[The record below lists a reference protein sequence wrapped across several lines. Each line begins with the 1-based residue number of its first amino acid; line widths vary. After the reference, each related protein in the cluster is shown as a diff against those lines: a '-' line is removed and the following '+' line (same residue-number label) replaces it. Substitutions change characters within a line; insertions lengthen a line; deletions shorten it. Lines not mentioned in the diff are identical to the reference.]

1 MHASH
6 RAVRIVIAWNVVLTL
21 GALGLAVA
29 VVASVRP
36 RDARFTELSVERI
49 NVEDA
54 SGTTRMVI
62 SNRDRFPDL
71 VIAGKR
77 GRRSDRK
84 VLPAGIVVYD
94 EQGNE
99 AGGYATAA
107 MSDGRGGSLAGSML
121 IFDYGASEAI
131 GLVQRHGAASG
142 EAMLVASDP
151 APADSSAG
159 AGARRVALGTADRA
173 ASLELADTRG
183 RPRIRLAVDANDRPS
198 LAILD
203 EAGAVVRR
211 WPEP

>member
-1 MHASH
+1 MQASQ
-6 RAVRIVIAWNVVLTL
+6 RAIRIAVAWNLGLTL
-21 GALGLAVA
+21 GGLGLAVA
-29 VVASVRP
+29 VFRP
-36 RDARFTELSVERI
+36 RDARFTELSAERI
-49 NVEDA
+49 NIEDA
-54 SGTTRMVI
+54 GGTPRMVI
-62 SNRDRFPDL
+62 TNRDRFPDL

-99 AGGYATAA
+99 AGGYGTTA

-131 GLVQRHGAASG
+131 GLVQRHGATGG
-142 EAMLVASDP
+142 EAMLMVSDP
-151 APADSSAG
+151 APAGSGAG
-159 AGARRVALGTADRA
+159 AGAQRVTLGTADRA

-183 RPRIRLAVDANDRPS
+183 RPRIRIAVDARDQPS
-198 LAILD
+198 IAILD
-203 EAGAVVRR
+203 DAGAVVRR